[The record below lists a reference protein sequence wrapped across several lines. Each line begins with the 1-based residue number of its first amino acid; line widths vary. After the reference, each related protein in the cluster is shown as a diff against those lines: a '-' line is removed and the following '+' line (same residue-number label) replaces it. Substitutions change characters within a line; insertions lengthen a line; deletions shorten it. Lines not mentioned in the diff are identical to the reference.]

1 MYLRLSLS
9 KYCLIGPTSTV
20 VLFLLFV
27 GSSHNYVAR
36 SFSTMTSYAAHAW
49 RLVPDDSQ
57 HSVYRR
63 PLGNTELAFYWD
75 SVFNGTAIT
84 ISRDELDA
92 DPDLEQELFSEP
104 NVRRAWLRMKQRYPL
119 LGATIDER
127 DGSETV
133 EFVVDEESLRANRR
147 HEVSLADVDDFDGV
161 VQIVERLL
169 NGPSPLSKE
178 LVARLWV
185 VKQKDVQCR
194 YHVVTCLI
202 HSITD
207 GVAGNAVTREFLQE
221 LSSLS
226 EEVDVKGI
234 PLAERLRMLLPLE
247 DLHPILG
254 MSPARRKWREVTA
267 KVILDNRL
275 SKQTVS
281 FICGTIRYA
290 FLQRVLGWTLPSQET
305 LPRKRQASAFIH
317 SILGPP
323 GGCLR
328 RNYRLMPIAAYNL
341 RQCLTRPEST
351 CDFAST
357 A

>member
-1 MYLRLSLS
+1 
-9 KYCLIGPTSTV
+9 
-20 VLFLLFV
+20 
-27 GSSHNYVAR
+27 
-36 SFSTMTSYAAHAW
+36 MTSYAAHAW

-169 NGPSPLSKE
+169 NGPSPLSKD
-178 LVARLWV
+178 LVARIWV
-185 VKQKDVQCR
+185 VKQKDVRCR
-194 YHVVTCLI
+194 YHIVTCLI

-207 GVAGNAVTREFLQE
+207 GVAGNTVTREFLQE

-226 EEVDVKGI
+226 EEMEVRGL
-234 PLAERLRMLLPLE
+234 PLAKRLEMLLPLE
-247 DLHPILG
+247 DLHPIPG
-254 MSPARRKWREVTA
+254 MSPARRKWREATA
-267 KVILDNRL
+267 KVILGNRL
-275 SKQTVS
+275 SKQTV
-281 FICGTIRYA
+281 
-290 FLQRVLGWTLPSQET
+290 
-305 LPRKRQASAFIH
+305 
-317 SILGPP
+317 ILSVA
-323 GGCLR
+323 LDIMR
-328 RNYRLMPIAAYNL
+328 SYR
-341 RQCLTRPEST
+341 E
-351 CDFAST
+351 F
-357 A
+357 